1 MRKTRFITRRA
12 TALALAAIMVLGLSA
27 CNTGSD
33 ATTTTAAGSA
43 ATTTAAS
50 DTADKTAETTTA
62 SDNSSSTEETTAEVE
77 TVSDD
82 TDTEDTPTFT
92 DRDMKQE
99 ADVSEATTIT
109 VADGEDVNITAE
121 GVYVLSGTATECT
134 VFVDC
139 ADDAKVQ
146 LVLDNLNI
154 TNADSPAIYVKTAK
168 KVFVTTTAGSTNALC
183 CTGEFVADG
192 TTNTDAVIF
201 SKEDLVLNGEGIL
214 QVISSDN
221 AITCKDDMKVTGGT
235 YIISAYG
242 DGLEANDLIAICGG
256 TFTINAD
263 DAIHCSNDDD
273 ATLGA
278 LYISGGLFELT
289 AQDDGLHAQTTVT
302 IDGGD
307 IVINSGEGIESTNI
321 TFNAGTVSV
330 TASDDG
336 INATDKSNAFSIC
349 ITVNGGTVNVT
360 TTTAKA
366 DAFDSKGDIIVTG
379 GTVNITAASAFDFD
393 GSSSLTGGEVYVNG
407 TQVTTIAD
415 S

>member
-1 MRKTRFITRRA
+1 MRKFKLITRRA
-12 TALALAAIMVLGLSA
+12 SVTALAALMAVGLGA
-27 CNTGSD
+27 CNQGTDQTTTTAGDS
-33 ATTTTAAGSA
+33 AKTTTTTAAGSDSTDQ
-43 ATTTAAS
+43 TTTAAG
-50 DTADKTAETTTA
+50 
-62 SDNSSSTEETTAEVE
+62 TEETEAVTVEVT

-82 TDTEDTPTFT
+82 TDTENTPTFT
-92 DRDMKQE
+92 DRDMEQE
-99 ADVSEATTIT
+99 ADVSEATTLT

-121 GVYVLSGTATECT
+121 GVYVLSGTATECQII
-134 VFVDC
+134 VDC

-168 KVFVTTTAGSTNALC
+168 KVFVTTTASSTNTLC
-183 CTGEFVADG
+183 CTGEFVTDG

-201 SKEDLVLNGEGIL
+201 SKEDLVLNGEGTL
-214 QVISSDN
+214 QVTSSDN
-221 AITCKDDMKVTGGT
+221 GITCKDDLKVTGGT
-235 YIISAYG
+235 YVISAQG

-278 LYISGGLFELT
+278 LYISGGLFDLT

-302 IDGGD
+302 IDGGE
-307 IVINSGEGIESTNI
+307 VSINAGEGIESTNI
-321 TFNAGTVSV
+321 TFNDGTVSV

-336 INATDKSNAFSIC
+336 INATDKSSAFSIC

-379 GTVNITAASAFDFD
+379 GTVNITATSAFDFD

-407 TQVTTIAD
+407 TQITQIKDA
-415 S
+415 